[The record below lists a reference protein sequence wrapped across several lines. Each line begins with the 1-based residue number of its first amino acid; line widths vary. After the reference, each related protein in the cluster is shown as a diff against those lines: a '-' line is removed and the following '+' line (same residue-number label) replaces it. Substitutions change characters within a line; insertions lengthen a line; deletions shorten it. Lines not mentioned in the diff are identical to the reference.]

1 MEKCSLSMAT
11 GTAGLFVQKHAT
23 PGTFGSS
30 WMDCMCLGGHLRVQW
45 PACRGHS
52 PSPLESYTKT
62 SPFQYFHQH
71 SRLNST
77 WEEVQLRSCLRGL
90 FSGGK
95 KKPVSNF
102 FAYRNRSTQ
111 SFSFSFVMP
120 VTSTDLHLAIQ
131 CGREC
136 AEENSSTWQRRGR
149 RPRK

>member
-11 GTAGLFVQKHAT
+11 GTAGLFMRKHAT

-52 PSPLESYTKT
+52 HSPLESYTKT

-71 SRLNST
+71 SRLDST

-95 KKPVSNF
+95 KNQWVISLLTGTEAHKAFPF
-102 FAYRNRSTQ
+102 
-111 SFSFSFVMP
+111 P
-120 VTSTDLHLAIQ
+120 LLCLWHLLTY
-131 CGREC
+131 
-136 AEENSSTWQRRGR
+136 TWQFNVAENVH
-149 RPRK
+149 RKIAARDREGG